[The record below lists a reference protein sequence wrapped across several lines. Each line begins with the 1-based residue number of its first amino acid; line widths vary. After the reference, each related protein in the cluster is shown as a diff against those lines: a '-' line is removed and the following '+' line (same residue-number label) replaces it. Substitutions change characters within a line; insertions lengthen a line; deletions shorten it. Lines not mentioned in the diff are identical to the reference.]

1 TGVQTCA
8 LPISAVEDPPSDEPT
23 WDVCVISQPRVLRR
37 ILAFVQELVRA
48 RPDLRVVIAPHPA
61 QRQIIPRELAAAGLD
76 SQVDIAAEDTL
87 TTISR
92 SRLSARTFST
102 SLWESAALG
111 RPTYVIEVPGHEE
124 TLQDVESGLFRLA
137 RTPHDLVP
145 YEVPETRHRI
155 FR

>member
-1 TGVQTCA
+1 M
-8 LPISAVEDPPSDEPT
+8 
-23 WDVCVISQPRVLRR
+23 ISQPRVLRR
-37 ILAFVQELVRA
+37 ILAFVQDLVRE
-48 RPDLRVVIAPHPA
+48 RPELRVVIAPHPA
-61 QRQIIPRELAAAGLD
+61 QRELIPRELAAADLT
-76 SQVDIAAEDTL
+76 SAVDVAAEDTL
-87 TTISR
+87 TAISR
-92 SRLSARTFST
+92 SRLSVGTFST

-145 YEVPETRHRI
+145 YEVPETRHSI